1 VINGLGAVQ
10 SVLVVGGAS
19 EIGLATVRR
28 LASKGRL
35 QRVVLAGR
43 PSDRLEEAHR
53 QLAAELR
60 GAAVET
66 ASMDLTRIGGIA
78 DIVDGLWQGGIDV
91 VVLAAGVLPDPDEA
105 ARDPRV
111 AVHAANVNYVGQLE
125 AGTAALA
132 AMQRQGHGSLVVI
145 SSVAAER
152 PRKDNFVYGSS
163 KVGLDAW
170 ATGAA
175 DALSGSPIR
184 VVVVRPGMV
193 RTRMSAGMPEA
204 PMTCDAD
211 DVAKV
216 AAKAAVRGPTT
227 VWVPGK
233 LRYVMSVLRHLPRP
247 IFRRLS
253 PGGKPDTGR

>member
-1 VINGLGAVQ
+1 MINGLGAIQ
-10 SVLVVGGAS
+10 SVMVVGGTS

-28 LASKGRL
+28 FADKGRL

-43 PSDRLEEAHR
+43 PSDRLDAAQR
-53 QLAAELR
+53 ALAGELH
-60 GAAVET
+60 GVTVET
-66 ASMDLTRIGGIA
+66 VAMDLEQVGTVA
-78 DIVDGLWQGGIDV
+78 DAVANAWKGGIDV
-91 VVLAAGVLPDPDEA
+91 VLLSAGVLPDPDEA
-105 ARDPRV
+105 ASDSRV
-111 AVHAANVNYVGQLE
+111 AVHAANVNYVGQME

-152 PRKDNFVYGSS
+152 PRKDNYVYGST
-163 KVGLDAW
+163 KAALDAW
-170 ATGAA
+170 ANGAA
-175 DALSGSPIR
+175 DALASSPIR

-211 DVAKV
+211 DVAKA
-216 AAKAAVRGPTT
+216 AAKAAVRGPAT

-233 LRYVMSVLRHLPRP
+233 LRYLMSVLRHLPRP

-253 PGGKPDTGR
+253 PGGKAEAGR